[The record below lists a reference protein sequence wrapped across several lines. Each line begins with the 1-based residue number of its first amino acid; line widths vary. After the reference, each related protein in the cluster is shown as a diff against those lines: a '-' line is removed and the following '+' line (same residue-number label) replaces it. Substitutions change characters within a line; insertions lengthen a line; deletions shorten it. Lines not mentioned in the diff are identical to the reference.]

1 MTKERSEI
9 PFASSFDELDPNDW
23 NPTPHA
29 PREKPPTQK
38 SEIRKV
44 ANSSGFRSR
53 QAPPDERLQRP
64 RRIYRTGRS
73 VQTNIKV
80 RLEDQDKFLSICD
93 ANHWVQGQTF
103 QYAIEALERELQE
116 KKKAAGEMTKSA

>member
-1 MTKERSEI
+1 MTKERAEI
-9 PFASSFDELDPNDW
+9 PFASSFEELDPNDW
-23 NPTPHA
+23 TPPPHA
-29 PREKPPTQK
+29 QKEKPVPPK

-44 ANSSGFRSR
+44 ANSSGFKSR
-53 QAPPDERLQRP
+53 QAPPDERHHRP

-80 RLEDQDKFLSICD
+80 RLEDQDKFLAICD

-116 KKKAAGEMTKSA
+116 KKKAAAEMTKSA